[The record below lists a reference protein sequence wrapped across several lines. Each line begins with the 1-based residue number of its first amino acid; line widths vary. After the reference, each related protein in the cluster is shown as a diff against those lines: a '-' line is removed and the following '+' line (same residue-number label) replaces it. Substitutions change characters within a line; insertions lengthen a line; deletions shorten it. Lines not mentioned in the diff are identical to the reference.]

1 MSALAKGGAGRLR
14 TLLPS
19 QVPYPPAPA
28 KRLVICVTALKS
40 YWITPPRLVL
50 QVSSPAAC
58 CLRNNV
64 AITVSTSVKK
74 GEEDIWKGSAGW
86 SRFTQLAWLPLVHK
100 AS

>member
-1 MSALAKGGAGRLR
+1 MSVLAKGGAGRLR

-19 QVPYPPAPA
+19 QVPYPPAQA
-28 KRLVICVTALKS
+28 KRLVIRVTALKS
-40 YWITPPRLVL
+40 YWITPSRLVL
-50 QVSSPAAC
+50 QVSSPAAS
-58 CLRNNV
+58 CLRNNM

-86 SRFTQLAWLPLVHK
+86 SRFTKLAWLPLVHK